1 MRRLGRFAFCGLI
14 LAALAVGGCKRR
26 ERTKVETIEEPF
38 TLKSV
43 VNMSDPR
50 AAVQLVNGFYDIEFN
65 AWRWTAGKFA
75 VNLRPVSG
83 SAQDGAKLV
92 MRFSAPPPVIEHLQS
107 VTVSAKT
114 GTTDLGSETY
124 SKAGEH
130 TFTKVVPAPALAGDS
145 AIFSFT
151 LDKSLPA
158 GTVDQRELGL
168 IVTSIGLEKK

>member
-1 MRRLGRFAFCGLI
+1 M
-14 LAALAVGGCKRR
+14 LAALAGNGCKRR
-26 ERTKVETIEEPF
+26 ERTRVETIEEPF

-75 VNLRPVSG
+75 VNLRPVAG

-92 MRFSAPPPVIEHLQS
+92 MRFSAPRPVLERLHS
-107 VTVSAKT
+107 VTVTAKT
-114 GTTDLGSETY
+114 GAADLGSETY
-124 SKAGEH
+124 TKAGEYV
-130 TFTKVVPAPALAGDS
+130 FTKAVPAATLAGDS
-145 AIFSFT
+145 VVFAFT
-151 LDKSLPA
+151 LDKALTP